1 MKLKITR
8 NIVNNLLSMTSY
20 LRYNFFVDGHY
31 LAAACYERKPSL
43 EEVYHIAY
51 NYILDNPRDVLD
63 ALNNDKITIKD
74 CGWLNKE
81 DILEIE
87 LVDIELDRKKQIIR
101 KKVAEIEKD
110 FK

>member
-31 LAAACYERKPSL
+31 LAAAFYERKPSL
-43 EEVYHIAY
+43 EEVYNKAY
-51 NYILDNPRDVLD
+51 QYILENPRDVLD

-87 LVDIELDRKKQIIR
+87 LVDVELDRKKQIIR
-101 KKVAEIEKD
+101 KKLEEIEGD